1 MQFTVP
7 STLQQRIAKYD
18 PELRRRLKAEA
29 ASQRSATRGP
39 AYPLGL
45 PVGLIPPEIVPA
57 DAFLR
62 ALQTINTSPAIRQH
76 EHWLDDDGNFKAA
89 IWHVNAGS
97 GRKLWVAAYADPT
110 EGLHL
115 AWAAR
120 PGAANAPHRLYLY
133 EGTPG
138 FNPFCSDTA
147 EDLECG
153 RSTFRVHRWHFTEA
167 SVVSDSRYLH
177 VANIWTVGQGNG
189 RAACSESEFIQQTG
203 DRVHRYAT
211 SMLSKSWEERGHCPF
226 ARIQDTWASI
236 FSNSGAPANW
246 VPSHSDLLKGTPMDT
261 PWFRNQIQGRLNDML
276 AEYDAPVASPH
287 RIRNHWTALKEQ
299 CKGLKPIT
307 EIWPDASLDHLQA
320 LWPFSEQ
327 IGRRLSIDD
336 ITCANQRYSSGGF
349 RHLGENPVIA
359 WIREHL
365 PLATYVHWMR
375 RAAEEKDNY
384 WYSDIRKFNSQLAA
398 YITNGM
404 QWSDEQ
410 QRWVGVR
417 ELPKPK
423 RLRLSDLN
431 RQLEER
437 LWKVKTPDAPLP
449 QDLFPSPVRVT
460 TSDTR
465 LSFFQPN
472 SVHQL
477 AEWSN
482 AVRNCVGN
490 GTYADRIKKFQNFI
504 VLGMVDGKP
513 TFTIQLSHR
522 DGRLHTDQAVSIY
535 NQALSDDQRLLYQ
548 QGMELA
554 LIQQAEA
561 LAQ

>member
-39 AYPLGL
+39 SYPLGL

-62 ALQTINTSPAIRQH
+62 ALQTINTSPAARQH
-76 EHWLDDDGNFKAA
+76 EHWLEDDGSFKAV
-89 IWHVNAGS
+89 IWHVNAGD

-138 FNPFCSDTA
+138 FNPFNADTA

-153 RSTFRVHRWHFTEA
+153 RSTFRVHRWYFTEA
-167 SVVSDSRYLH
+167 SVVSDPRYLH
-177 VANIWTVGQGNG
+177 VANIWTIGQGNG
-189 RAACSESEFIQQTG
+189 RAACSKREFIQQTG

-211 SMLSKSWEERGHCPF
+211 SMLSKSWEERGNCPF

-236 FSNSGAPANW
+236 LGNSGAPANW
-246 VPSHSDLLKGTPMDT
+246 VPSHSDLLKGTPIDT

-276 AEYDAPVASPH
+276 TEYDAPTASPH

-336 ITCANQRYSSGGF
+336 ITCANQRYGLGGF
-349 RHLGENPVIA
+349 RPLGENPVIA
-359 WIREHL
+359 WIRKHL

-384 WYSDIRKFNSQLAA
+384 WYTDIRHFNWQLAA
-398 YITNGM
+398 YITNDM
-404 QWSDEQ
+404 QWSEEQ

-437 LWKVKTPDAPLP
+437 LWKIKTPDAPLP

-477 AEWSN
+477 AEWGN

-522 DGRLHTDQAVSIY
+522 DGQLHTDQVVSTS
-535 NQALSDDQRLLYQ
+535 NQALSADQRLLYQ

-554 LIQQAEA
+554 LFQQAEA

>member
-7 STLQQRIAKYD
+7 SSLQQRIAKYD

-29 ASQRSATRGP
+29 AAERSAARGP
-39 AYPLGL
+39 SFPLGL
-45 PVGLIPPEIVPA
+45 PVGLIPPEVIPA

-62 ALQTINTSPAIRQH
+62 ALQTINSSTALRHH
-76 EHWLDDDGNFKAA
+76 EHWLDNDGHFKAV
-89 IWHVNAGS
+89 IWHVNAGN
-97 GRKLWVAAYADPT
+97 GRKLWVAAYADPI

-115 AWAAR
+115 AWAAK
-120 PGAANAPHRLYLY
+120 GASIHAPHRLYLY

-138 FNPFCSDTA
+138 FNPFNEEEA
-147 EDLECG
+147 ETLECG
-153 RSTFRVHRWHFTEA
+153 RSTFIVRRWHFTEA
-167 SVVSDSRYLH
+167 NVISEPRYLH
-177 VANIWTVGQGNG
+177 VANIWTVGLGNG
-189 RAACSESEFIQQTG
+189 RAACSKREFIQQTG

-211 SMLSKSWEERGHCPF
+211 SMLSKSWEEKGSCPF
-226 ARIQDTWASI
+226 ARIQDTWGLLLRI
-236 FSNSGAPANW
+236 TNAPADW
-246 VPSHSDLLKGTPMDT
+246 VPTASQFLSRSCVDT
-261 PWFRNQIQGRLNDML
+261 PWFRNQIQIALKDMH
-276 AEYDAPVASPH
+276 AEYEATVASPH
-287 RIRNHWTALKEQ
+287 RIRNQWSNFRDQ
-299 CKGLKPIT
+299 CKGLKHIT

-320 LWPFSEQ
+320 LWPFGEA
-327 IGRRLSIDD
+327 IYRRLAVDD
-336 ITCANQRYSSGGF
+336 ILGANQRYGPGGYQYY
-349 RHLGENPVIA
+349 GENPVIA

-365 PLATYVHWMR
+365 PLPTFVHWMR
-375 RAAEEKDNY
+375 RATEDTDNY
-384 WYSDIRKFNSQLAA
+384 QLIRQFNKRLAA

-404 QWSDEQ
+404 QWSEEQ

-437 LWKVKTPDAPLP
+437 LWKIKVPDAPLP
-449 QDLFPSPVRVT
+449 QDLFPQPVRIT
-460 TSDTR
+460 TDEAR

-477 AEWSN
+477 AEWGN

-522 DGRLHTDQAVSIY
+522 DGQLITDQVVSTS
-535 NQALSDDQRLLYQ
+535 NQSLSADQRLLYQ

-554 LIQQAEA
+554 LIHQAEA
-561 LAQ
+561 LTQ